1 MMRRFWFVPLLV
13 LSCGDDNPVVLG
25 PKHTPIGAEMQ
36 AGQSS
41 AANLQ
46 SQVEFKSS
54 SDPQTGLGSA
64 IALPTSASLAI
75 KVGRTVQLGGQ
86 GEWPDLAEQW
96 GAVQATL
103 PQCASIGAS
112 MVTYNQCDLS
122 SGQFSGQING
132 TISRSGDTTSFN
144 LMWTLNG
151 STFSGTTRITGAIT
165 ITTSMITGNLRM
177 DQNYTSAGV
186 GYNLSTTVAMNL
198 GYQASPFCLTSG
210 TLLVQRTGTGMNGSA
225 RLTWTGC
232 NMFQVEN

>member
-1 MMRRFWFVPLLV
+1 MRRIWLISLFV
-13 LSCGDDNPVVLG
+13 LSCGDDSVVLG

-54 SDPQTGLGSA
+54 SDPQAGLSSV
-64 IALPTSASLAI
+64 IALPTSASMAI

-86 GEWPDLAEQW
+86 GEWPGLTEQW

-103 PQCASIGAS
+103 PQCASIGAN

-132 TISRSGDTTSFN
+132 TISRSTDTAAFN

-151 STFSGTTRITGAIT
+151 SGFSGSTRITGSIT
-165 ITTSMITGNLRM
+165 ITTSMITGNVRM
-177 DQNYTSAGV
+177 DQNYTASGV
-186 GYNLSTTVAMNL
+186 GYNLGTTVTMNL

-210 TLLVQRTGTGMNGSA
+210 TLLVQRTGTGANGAA

-232 NMFQVEN
+232 NLFQVEN